1 MKLLLKRRKKEIMK
15 FKPPKGTKDYLPE
28 EMIKRQFV
36 IETIR
41 KKFEDYGFDC
51 LETPVFEDWQMLA
64 KKCGEEVKQQIFR
77 FKDKAGR
84 ELGLRFDLTIGMARV
99 IANNPQ
105 LPKPFKRY
113 YIGPAWRYEDVT
125 KGRKR
130 EFWQA
135 DIDIVGSSSMEAEAE
150 CLACAVDCLKSLG
163 FKEFKIILNNRKILD
178 GLLELANIPLEKNL
192 QVFRAIDKLQKIGK
206 KGVSEELKKFLNEEQ
221 IKRLFKLLAI
231 RGDCEEVLSRAKKL
245 LKGIKIAEDGLEE
258 IREIFELSKTYNFS
272 NFVFIDFSLARG
284 LDYYTGPVF
293 EIRHEA
299 SGKIGSVA
307 GGGRYDDLIKIL
319 GGQPMPATG
328 ISLGIERILQ
338 ILEEEKMLSLPK
350 TKSKVFVANV
360 DEKLKRKAIEI
371 AQKIRSE
378 NIPCRLN
385 LGKRSLSK
393 QLEYANSL
401 KIPFVLI
408 VGEKELKEEKL
419 KLRDMEKG
427 IEREMRLEEVIKF
440 LKSTA

>member
-1 MKLLLKRRKKEIMK
+1 
-15 FKPPKGTKDYLPE
+15 
-28 EMIKRQFV
+28 
-36 IETIR
+36 
-41 KKFEDYGFDC
+41 
-51 LETPVFEDWQMLA
+51 
-64 KKCGEEVKQQIFR
+64 
-77 FKDKAGR
+77 
-84 ELGLRFDLTIGMARV
+84 
-99 IANNPQ
+99 
-105 LPKPFKRY
+105 
-113 YIGPAWRYEDVT
+113 
-125 KGRKR
+125 
-130 EFWQA
+130 
-135 DIDIVGSSSMEAEAE
+135 
-150 CLACAVDCLKSLG
+150 
-163 FKEFKIILNNRKILD
+163 
-178 GLLELANIPLEKNL
+178 
-192 QVFRAIDKLQKIGK
+192 
-206 KGVSEELKKFLNEEQ
+206 LNEEQ

-245 LKGIKIAEDGLEE
+245 LKGIKIAEEGLEE

-360 DEKLKRKAIEI
+360 DEKLKGKAIEI